1 MVFSLIK
8 SVYNYFFS
16 KSSFEEYDRQME
28 IYLAEEL
35 TKLALDDDDDI
46 VQRTEP
52 EHNPSDCFQRTGVV
66 SYIDEHGSYVLID
79 GMFYFN
85 MEGCSIHV
93 AQNDKVVYLCYKEAD
108 ESIVVVRI
116 LQNLGEHWGDFEVD
130 VDERGFP
137 VREHVIVGEVE
148 YRQDRMVI
156 IKESDLSFSLDK
168 VVATFVPV
176 QGDLLELMCKVK
188 YDEDN
193 PTDVSSNQV
202 VEVISFRPLRHKV
215 VPSEIKQWN
224 GKEGICHNQI
234 YFNISSC
241 MINGGEPHV
250 GAKTFI
256 EAIES
261 NQGSCS
267 WRVLKMEVT
276 DKAKVVQDNPEVDN
290 IEKNSLEIEAN
301 NNIEVTYPLKFDN
314 VRFHERPQITLT
326 ITNRNNQPIIMYK
339 WIVLCR
345 KKDSQITMYPV
356 LPKYTK
362 LYPNEPFNL
371 TIDCHPKFYG
381 KSKEH
386 VIISFK
392 GFKVERL
399 IEINVL
405 SELTSSE
412 DSRSTF
418 KRNNTNDTRT
428 AFKRGETNYVPG
440 VRLAKNPNF
449 RTVRMG
455 QYNIPEKVE
464 SAILGDNERL
474 ARRDIL
480 QRIEYSFPCL
490 IQNLNVSNYVDKW
503 HTLLYMEEIKAT
515 INVRSFNMPST
526 FLLKNQEYLSLE
538 IKKLAERR
546 PSLIVGD
553 RVIVTDMWDENS
565 YTYEGFIHVIRG
577 DQVLFKFNPRFH
589 ESYRGSD
596 VSVEFCLSRASYR
609 KLHHAISKALS
620 TLGTDVLFP
629 SRLISRPPQ
638 LPLEKI
644 NNLKWFNPNLNY
656 HQKKAIRNILIGEC
670 RPMPYCIYGPPGTGK
685 TVTVVETLLQIITLI
700 PDSRI
705 LVATPSNSA
714 ANLITERLL
723 QYRKLFS
730 SSIIRLIAN
739 YMIDSENIP
748 DVVKPYCAVLNIARE
763 KTSMSHH
770 AIVENGINMNVPS
783 SYVGR
788 YRVTIG
794 TCNCLG
800 TLALME
806 LHKGHYTHVII
817 DEAGQAIEPEI
828 MIPMT
833 FINKESGQIILSG
846 DPMQLGPIVLSDYCK
861 EYGMDKSYL
870 SRLLETFPYQKDF
883 AAFENG
889 FNEKLVTRLT
899 ENYRSLQEVIKL
911 PSEMFYDASL
921 VSRVDRNAP
930 FVTRIIDVMSEIFDM
945 PEDSKTG
952 GVFVHG
958 VKGNNARAA
967 DSPSWYNP
975 EEASTIAMIV
985 CKLYKSNISP
995 DEIGIIA
1002 PYVAQIRH
1010 LRRLFEHMHL
1020 DRPKIGTV
1028 EEFQGQER
1036 SLVIISTVRS
1046 SSHLIED
1053 DLQHSLGFVE
1063 NPKRLNVALTR
1074 AQVAVML
1081 ICDPHLLSHDPKWNK
1096 IITHAINEN
1105 KYMGCDFSGCNETKE
1120 LQEYFEEWD
1129 E

>member
-1 MVFSLIK
+1 MVFSFLK
-8 SVYNYFFS
+8 SVYNYFFAQ
-16 KSSFEEYDRQME
+16 SSFEEYDQQME
-28 IYLAEEL
+28 VYLAEEL
-35 TKLALDDDDDI
+35 AKLDIDDKSN
-46 VQRTEP
+46 VQKIEP
-52 EHNPSDCFQRTGVV
+52 IHNLKDCFQRTGVIN
-66 SYIDEHGSYVLID
+66 YISDNGSYVLID

-85 MEGCSIHV
+85 TEGCSIHL
-93 AQNDKVVYLCYKEAD
+93 QLNDKVVYLCYKDAE

-116 LQNLGEHWGDFEVD
+116 LQNQGEHWGDFEVD

-137 VREHVIVGEVE
+137 VIEHVIVGEVE
-148 YRQDRMVI
+148 YRKDRLVI
-156 IKESDLSFSLDK
+156 IKESDLTFSLDK

-176 QGDLLELMCKVK
+176 QGDFLELMCKVK
-188 YDEDN
+188 YDEEN
-193 PTDVSSNQV
+193 PTDISTNQV
-202 VEVISFRPLRHKV
+202 VEVISFRPLRKKMMS
-215 VPSEIKQWN
+215 SEIKQWN

-234 YFNISSC
+234 YFNVATCI
-241 MINGGEPHV
+241 INGGDPHV
-250 GAKTFI
+250 GAKF
-256 EAIES
+256 E
-261 NQGSCS
+261 N
-267 WRVLKMEVT
+267 
-276 DKAKVVQDNPEVDN
+276 VQ
-290 IEKNSLEIEAN
+290 
-301 NNIEVTYPLKFDN
+301 
-314 VRFHERPQITLT
+314 FHERPQITLS
-326 ITNRNNQPIIMYK
+326 ITNKNNQPVIMFK
-339 WIVLCR
+339 WMLLC
-345 KKDSQITMYPV
+345 KKRDSQVTVNPI

-362 LYPNEPFNL
+362 LYPNKPFIL

-386 VIISFK
+386 LII
-392 GFKVERL
+392 
-399 IEINVL
+399 
-405 SELTSSE
+405 
-412 DSRSTF
+412 TF
-418 KRNNTNDTRT
+418 
-428 AFKRGETNYVPG
+428 RG
-440 VRLAKNPNF
+440 
-449 RTVRMG
+449 
-455 QYNIPEKVE
+455 IPEKVE
-464 SAILGDNERL
+464 SAVIGDYDNKSTRKE
-474 ARRDIL
+474 IL
-480 QRIEYSFPCL
+480 QRIEYNFPCL

-515 INVRSFNMPST
+515 INIRNFNLPST
-526 FLLKNQEYLSLE
+526 FLVKCQEYLCLE

-553 RVIVTDMWDENS
+553 KVMVTDIWDEKS

-589 ESYRGSD
+589 ETYRGSD
-596 VSVEFCLSRASYR
+596 VSVEFCLSRSSYR
-609 KLHHAISKALS
+609 KLHHAISKVLS

-629 SRLISRPPQ
+629 SRLLCRPPQ
-638 LPLEKI
+638 VPLDKV
-644 NNLKWFNPNLNY
+644 NNLQWFNKNLNY
-656 HQKKAIRNILIGEC
+656 YQKKAVTNILIGEC

-739 YMIDSENIP
+739 YMVDSENIP
-748 DVVKPYCAVLNIARE
+748 DVVKPYCAVVNIARE
-763 KTSMSHH
+763 NTSRSNH
-770 AIVENGINMNVPS
+770 AVVQSGINMNVPS

-806 LHKGHYTHVII
+806 LHKGHYTHVIV

-833 FINKESGQIILSG
+833 FINKDSGQIILSG
-846 DPMQLGPIVLSDYCK
+846 DPMQLGPIVLSGYCK
-861 EYGMDKSYL
+861 EFGMDKSYL

-883 AAFENG
+883 DAFENG
-889 FNEKLVTRLT
+889 FNEKLVTRLS

-921 VSRVDRNAP
+921 VSRVDRSAP
-930 FVTRIIDVMSEIFDM
+930 DVTKIIDIVSEIFEM
-945 PEDSKTG
+945 PEDSKSG
-952 GVFVHG
+952 GIYVHG
-958 VKGNNARAA
+958 VKGNNARAV

-975 EEASTIAMIV
+975 EEASMVALTV
-985 CKLYKSNISP
+985 CKLYKNNVTP

-1002 PYVAQIRH
+1002 PYIAQIRH
-1010 LRRLFEHMHL
+1010 LRRLFEHMKL
-1020 DRPKIGTV
+1020 ERPKIGTV

-1036 SLVIISTVRS
+1036 LFIIISTVRS
-1046 SSHLIED
+1046 SSMLIEE
-1053 DLQHSLGFVE
+1053 DLQHSLGFVQ

-1074 AQVAVML
+1074 AQVAVL
-1081 ICDPHLLSHDPKWNK
+1081 LVCDPHLLSQDPQWNK
-1096 IITHAINEN
+1096 VITQAVKEN
-1105 KYMGCDFSGCNETKE
+1105 KYMGCDFSGCKEVNE
-1120 LQEYFEEWD
+1120 FEEI

>member
-1 MVFSLIK
+1 MVFSFLK
-8 SVYNYFFS
+8 SVYNYFFAQ
-16 KSSFEEYDRQME
+16 SSFEEYDQQME
-28 IYLAEEL
+28 VYLAEEL
-35 TKLALDDDDDI
+35 AKLDIDDKSN
-46 VQRTEP
+46 VQKIEP
-52 EHNPSDCFQRTGVV
+52 IHNLKDCFQRTGVIN
-66 SYIDEHGSYVLID
+66 YISDNGSYVLID

-85 MEGCSIHV
+85 TEGCSIHL
-93 AQNDKVVYLCYKEAD
+93 QLNDKVVYLCYKDAE

-116 LQNLGEHWGDFEVD
+116 LQNQGEHWGDFEVD

-137 VREHVIVGEVE
+137 VIEHVIVGEVE
-148 YRQDRMVI
+148 YRKDRLVY
-156 IKESDLSFSLDK
+156 
-168 VVATFVPV
+168 V
-176 QGDLLELMCKVK
+176 
-188 YDEDN
+188 
-193 PTDVSSNQV
+193 
-202 VEVISFRPLRHKV
+202 
-215 VPSEIKQWN
+215 
-224 GKEGICHNQI
+224 
-234 YFNISSC
+234 
-241 MINGGEPHV
+241 
-250 GAKTFI
+250 

-261 NQGSCS
+261 NQCSCS
-267 WRVLKMEVT
+267 WRVLKMEIT
-276 DKAKVVQDNPEVDN
+276 DKAKVVQEHSEVED
-290 IEKNSLEIEAN
+290 IEKRSMEIETN
-301 NNIEVTYPLKFDN
+301 NNIEVTYPLKFEN
-314 VRFHERPQITLT
+314 VQFHERPQITLS
-326 ITNRNNQPIIMYK
+326 ITNKNSQPVIMFK
-339 WIVLCR
+339 WMLLC
-345 KKDSQITMYPV
+345 KKRDSQVTVNPI

-362 LYPNEPFNL
+362 LYPNKPFIL

-386 VIISFK
+386 LIITFR

-412 DSRSTF
+412 DASFTF
-418 KRNNTNDTRT
+418 KKGYDVNDLKIG
-428 AFKRGETNYVPG
+428 FKRGDGNYIPG
-440 VRLAKNPNF
+440 VRLSKNPNF

-455 QYNIPEKVE
+455 QYSIPEKVE
-464 SAILGDNERL
+464 SAVIGDYDNKSTRKE
-474 ARRDIL
+474 IL
-480 QRIEYSFPCL
+480 QRIEYNFPCL

-515 INVRSFNMPST
+515 INIRNFNLPST
-526 FLLKNQEYLSLE
+526 FLVKCQEYLCLE

-553 RVIVTDMWDENS
+553 KVMVTDIWDEKS

-589 ESYRGSD
+589 ETYRGSD
-596 VSVEFCLSRASYR
+596 VSVEFCLSRSSYR
-609 KLHHAISKALS
+609 KLHHAVSKVLS

-629 SRLISRPPQ
+629 SRLLCRPPQ
-638 LPLEKI
+638 VPLDKV
-644 NNLKWFNPNLNY
+644 NNLQWFNKNLNY
-656 HQKKAIRNILIGEC
+656 YQKKAVTNILIGEC

-739 YMIDSENIP
+739 YMVDSENIP
-748 DVVKPYCAVLNIARE
+748 DVVKPYCAVVNIARE
-763 KTSMSHH
+763 NTSRSNH
-770 AIVENGINMNVPS
+770 AVVQSGINMNVPS

-806 LHKGHYTHVII
+806 LHKGHYTHVIV

-833 FINKESGQIILSG
+833 FINKDSGQIILSG
-846 DPMQLGPIVLSDYCK
+846 DPMQLGPIVLSGYCK
-861 EYGMDKSYL
+861 EFGMDKSYL

-883 AAFENG
+883 DAFENG
-889 FNEKLVTRLT
+889 FNEKLVTRLS

-921 VSRVDRNAP
+921 VSRVDRSAP
-930 FVTRIIDVMSEIFDM
+930 DVTKIIDIVSEIFEM
-945 PEDSKTG
+945 PEDSKSG
-952 GVFVHG
+952 GIYVHG
-958 VKGNNARAA
+958 VKGNNARAV

-975 EEASTIAMIV
+975 EEASMVALTV
-985 CKLYKSNISP
+985 CKLYKNNVTP

-1002 PYVAQIRH
+1002 PYIAQIRH
-1010 LRRLFEHMHL
+1010 LRRLFDHMKL
-1020 DRPKIGTV
+1020 ERPKIGTV

-1036 SLVIISTVRS
+1036 LFIIISTVRS
-1046 SSHLIED
+1046 SSMLIEE
-1053 DLQHSLGFVE
+1053 DLQHSLGFVQ

-1074 AQVAVML
+1074 AQVAVL
-1081 ICDPHLLSHDPKWNK
+1081 LVCDPHLLSQDPQWNK
-1096 IITHAINEN
+1096 VITQAVKEN
-1105 KYMGCDFSGCNETKE
+1105 KYMGCDFSGCKEVNE
-1120 LQEYFEEWD
+1120 FEEI